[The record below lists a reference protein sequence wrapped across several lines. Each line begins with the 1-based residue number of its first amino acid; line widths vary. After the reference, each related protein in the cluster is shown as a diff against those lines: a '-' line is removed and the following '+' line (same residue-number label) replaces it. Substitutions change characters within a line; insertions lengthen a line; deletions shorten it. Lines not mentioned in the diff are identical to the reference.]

1 MIPIYHMHKIE
12 NTQIVH
18 NRDECFCKIFPDF
31 CTFFVFEILFG
42 TQNLKKIAKNNF
54 RKHMQSLWDGEF
66 FCPQVSSKSAA
77 SQSAVNKKFPSH
89 REYMYFLR
97 FCSLLV
103 VYS

>member
-1 MIPIYHMHKIE
+1 MIPIYYMHKIE

-18 NRDECFCKIFPDF
+18 IRHACFCKIFSDF
-31 CTFFVFEILFG
+31 CTFFVFRNFIRY
-42 TQNLKKIAKNNF
+42 TKWKKIAKNNF
-54 RKHMQSLWDGEF
+54 QKHMQSLWDGEF
-66 FCPQVSSKSAA
+66 FCPQVDNKSAT

-103 VYS
+103 VYL